1 MQRTGVTRKLK
12 PRGSESAR
20 SWRGR
25 QGTDHGQHGK
35 PARFRI
41 QVEDPIIRAI
51 GSHDRI
57 WGSGDIIRFLF
68 QKGNIKN
75 RSASKYS
82 EGLPSSG
89 KETIIG

>member
-1 MQRTGVTRKLK
+1 MQRTDVTRKLK
-12 PRGSESAR
+12 PRESESAR

-35 PARFRI
+35 PWI

-89 KETIIG
+89 KETFIG